1 MQVTVKLHAILRRYR
16 PAGVQDEGIPV
27 EVPENGTP
35 RDVAAALGVPL
46 ELIHA
51 VFVNETQATLDT
63 PLRPGDLVRLFPPV
77 VGGSGRRSPRV
88 GAF

>member
-16 PAGVQDEGIPV
+16 PAGIPEEGIPV
-27 EVPENGTP
+27 EIPDGGTP
-35 RDVAAALGVPL
+35 REVAAALGIPL

-51 VFVNETQATLDT
+51 VFVNEAQAGLDT

-77 VGGSGRRSPRV
+77 VGG
-88 GAF
+88 A

>member
-35 RDVAAALGVPL
+35 RDVARALGIPP

-51 VFVNETQATLDT
+51 VFVNEAQAALDT

-77 VGGSGRRSPRV
+77 VGGNGR
-88 GAF
+88 